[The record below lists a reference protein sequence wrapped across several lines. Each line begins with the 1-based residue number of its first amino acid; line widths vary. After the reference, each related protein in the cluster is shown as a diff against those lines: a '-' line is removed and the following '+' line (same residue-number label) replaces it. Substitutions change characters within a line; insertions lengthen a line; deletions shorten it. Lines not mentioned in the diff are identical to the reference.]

1 MRTNNSNILLEL
13 ENINSRNI
21 PSVILLFGK
30 NSFLKDQFTEKIRSE
45 SLSKEEISFNHDVF
59 DLNNVEL
66 VDVQAASQTFPF
78 MAEKRLIEVKNSEKI
93 TAETQSRILF

>member
-30 NSFLKDQFTEKIRSE
+30 NSFLKDQFTEKIRSK
-45 SLSKEEISFNHDVF
+45 SLSKDEISFNHDVF
-59 DLNNVEL
+59 DLNSL
-66 VDVQAASQTFPF
+66 VLDQTVTRNY
-78 MAEKRLIEVKNSEKI
+78 A
-93 TAETQSRILF
+93 TQEICLKKQHLLD